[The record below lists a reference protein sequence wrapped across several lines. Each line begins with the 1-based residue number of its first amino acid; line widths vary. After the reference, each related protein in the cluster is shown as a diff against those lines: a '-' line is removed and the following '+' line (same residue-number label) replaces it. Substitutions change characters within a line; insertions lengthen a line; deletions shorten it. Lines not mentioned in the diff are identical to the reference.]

1 MASGGLGL
9 SIDSDPNSS
18 FLYHKQ
24 IEFST
29 LFLNTTTSKT
39 SSGNLYSHKMD
50 TTNNK
55 NKSPFQVNH
64 EISHQPFDHEM
75 RPIINELDFFS
86 QNNNHHNLASAST
99 STPPSLNLHHHHHH
113 IHDHYTDPSLLEFK
127 VNTSL
132 NLLTTT
138 TSNDQSMME
147 EDIAS
152 NSEDKRAKLELV
164 VLQAELERMKVENH
178 QLRNMLD
185 EGNRKYNTLQ
195 MHWMSMVQ
203 DKKVE
208 DCNEEQKQVIGGKLD
223 EEKQNGNGGVL
234 VPRQFMELGLAANN
248 SDAIDEPRSQ
258 DQSKLLANNNEED
271 SKVEELV
278 SDHEKKESDR
288 GKERSSSPAD
298 RVLAANNTN
307 NNVANFSP
315 QTNVEQAEATMRKAR
330 VSVRA
335 RSEANM
341 INDGCQWRKYGQKM
355 AKGNPCPRAYYRCTM
370 ALGCPVR
377 KQVQRC
383 AEDKTILIT
392 TYEGHHIHALPP
404 AAMEMVQTTS
414 SAARMLLSGPMTSA
428 DGLMNPN
435 YLTRAILPYS
445 SSIATI
451 SASAPFPTVTLDLT
465 QSPNQNQ
472 FPNNPPN
479 QFQFPFP
486 QNFLPQVF
494 GQTLLNQSKFSGLQ
508 MSQDAANSSQQTP
521 QNLADT
527 VNAIAAD
534 PNFTAALAAAITS
547 IIGAA
552 QPNNNNGTS
561 NNGNSTIANN
571 TNGNVTSSNNTIGS
585 PKINNPN
592 SSVE

>member
-1 MASGGLGL
+1 M
-9 SIDSDPNSS
+9 
-18 FLYHKQ
+18 
-24 IEFST
+24 
-29 LFLNTTTSKT
+29 
-39 SSGNLYSHKMD
+39 
-50 TTNNK
+50 
-55 NKSPFQVNH
+55 
-64 EISHQPFDHEM
+64 
-75 RPIINELDFFS
+75 
-86 QNNNHHNLASAST
+86 
-99 STPPSLNLHHHHHH
+99 
-113 IHDHYTDPSLLEFK
+113 
-127 VNTSL
+127 
-132 NLLTTT
+132 
-138 TSNDQSMME
+138 
-147 EDIAS
+147 
-152 NSEDKRAKLELV
+152 
-164 VLQAELERMKVENH
+164 
-178 QLRNMLD
+178 
-185 EGNRKYNTLQ
+185 
-195 MHWMSMVQ
+195 
-203 DKKVE
+203 
-208 DCNEEQKQVIGGKLD
+208 GGKLD

-234 VPRQFMELGLAANN
+234 VPRQFMELGLPANH

-258 DQSKLLANNNEED
+258 DQSKSLANNNEEG
-271 SKVEELV
+271 SKDEELV
-278 SDHEKKESDR
+278 LDHDKKESDR
-288 GKERSSSPAD
+288 GNERNGSPAD
-298 RVLAANNTN
+298 RVLAANNN

-472 FPNNPPN
+472 FPNNHSN

-561 NNGNSTIANN
+561 NNGNGTIANN
-571 TNGNVTSSNNTIGS
+571 SNGNVTSSNNTNGS